1 MTCSVITEPE
11 LPPLLSQ
18 FPPHTQTVILWE
30 KLPSAELLSAGRMKL
45 ILTGYNQPVGVQLV
59 ALASGRLH
67 RICEKIMD
75 VLQTLSVSSK
85 FSFSSHTHSCEVLF
99 LSCWALMLVTLHPPI
114 SQNIQTTDR

>member
-11 LPPLLSQ
+11 LPPLLGQ

-30 KLPSAELLSAGRMKL
+30 KLPSAELLSPGRMKL
-45 ILTGYNQPVGVQLV
+45 ILTGYNQPIGVQLV
-59 ALASGRLH
+59 VLASGRRH
-67 RICEKIMD
+67 CICEKIMD

-85 FSFSSHTHSCEVLF
+85 FSFSFCTHSCEVLF